1 MTSAETL
8 SVTPGD
14 APTESLPFSV
24 DTLLDLYSRMLR
36 IRLVEERL
44 AQVQSEG
51 ELPGP
56 VHLYIGQEAVAVG
69 VCAHLTDAD
78 WIASTHRG
86 HGHFLAK
93 SRETPKLVAE
103 VYGRATGVCGGKG
116 GSMHVADV
124 SKGIL
129 GANGIVGGGIALATG
144 AALTAKTHGSGAV
157 SVGFFGDGAAN
168 QGVLMEALNVA
179 ALWKLPLVLVCE
191 NNGFSEFS
199 PSETV
204 TAGEI
209 WKRGT
214 PMGIPSRPVDG
225 NDIVTVYRAAG
236 EAVERARRGEGASL
250 LEMRTYRLRG
260 HVEAEKTF
268 LAKTYRTEEE
278 VEARRAHEPLL
289 RARSLLRDCGVND
302 ASVAAIETRER
313 AEVDA
318 AFEFAAASPWPDV
331 STAFQDMFA

>member
-1 MTSAETL
+1 MPTASA
-8 SVTPGD
+8 SG
-14 APTESLPFSV
+14 ALPFSNQ
-24 DTLLDLYSRMLR
+24 TLLDLYARMLR

-93 SRETPKLVAE
+93 SRETRKLVAE

-129 GANGIVGGGIALATG
+129 GANGIVGGGIGLATG
-144 AALTAKTHGSGAV
+144 AALTAKTQGSHAV

-199 PSETV
+199 PSEMV

-209 WKRGT
+209 WKRGL
-214 PMGIPSRPVDG
+214 PMGVPSQPVDG
-225 NDIVTVYRAAG
+225 NDIIAVYRSAG
-236 EAVERARRGEGASL
+236 EAIDRARRGEGASL

-268 LAKTYRTEEE
+268 LAKSYRTDEE
-278 VEARRAHEPLL
+278 VEARRAKEPLL
-289 RARSLLRDCGVND
+289 RCRSLLRDAGVDD
-302 ASVAAIETRER
+302 ASVAAAEQRER

-318 AFEFAAASPWPDV
+318 AFEYAASSPWPEV
-331 STAFQDMFA
+331 ETAFQHMFA

>member
-1 MTSAETL
+1 MN
-8 SVTPGD
+8 
-14 APTESLPFSV
+14 APPLPS
-24 DTLLDLYSRMLR
+24 DTLLDLYARMLR

-44 AQVQSEG
+44 AQVQVEG

-93 SRETPKLVAE
+93 SRETRKLVAE

-144 AALTAKTHGSGAV
+144 AALTAKTRGEGHVA
-157 SVGFFGDGAAN
+157 VGFFGDGAAN
-168 QGVLMEALNVA
+168 QGVLLEALNVA

-199 PSETV
+199 PTETV

-209 WKRGT
+209 WRRAT
-214 PMGIPSRPVDG
+214 PFGVPSEAVDG
-225 NDIVTVYRAAG
+225 NDVLAVYAAAG
-236 EAVERARRGEGASL
+236 TAIDRGRHGEGPTM

-268 LAKTYRTEEE
+268 LSKPYRTDDE
-278 VEARRAHEPLL
+278 VEIRRTAEPIARC
-289 RARSLLRDCGVND
+289 RSLLRGAGVSD
-302 ASVAAIETRER
+302 AVVDAAEARER
-313 AEVDA
+313 AEVEA
-318 AFEFAAASPWPDV
+318 AFEYAAQSPWPEV
-331 STAFQDMFA
+331 ETAFEHMFA

>member
-1 MTSAETL
+1 MSSSDAVMTNTPSPSAAT
-8 SVTPGD
+8 TP
-14 APTESLPFSV
+14 LPAE
-24 DTLLDLYSRMLR
+24 TLLDLYERMVR

-44 AQVQSEG
+44 GQVQSEG

-69 VCAHLTDAD
+69 VCAHLTDRD

-93 SRETPKLVAE
+93 SRDTAKLVAE

-144 AALTAKTHGSGAV
+144 AALTAKTRGKGDVAV
-157 SVGFFGDGAAN
+157 AFFGDGAAN
-168 QGVLMEALNVA
+168 QGVLMEALNIS
-179 ALWKLPLVLVCE
+179 ALWKLPLILVCE

-199 PSETV
+199 PSEMV

-209 WKRGT
+209 WRRGT
-214 PMGIPSRPVDG
+214 PFGVPSQPVDG
-225 NDIVTVYRAAG
+225 NDIVAVYRAA
-236 EAVERARRGEGASL
+236 EEVVTRARRGDGPSL

-260 HVEAEKTF
+260 HVEAEKSF
-268 LAKTYRTEEE
+268 LSKAYRTDDE
-278 VEARRAHEPLL
+278 VEQRRSAEPILRCRALL
-289 RARSLLRDCGVND
+289 KQAGIDDGTIG
-302 ASVAAIETRER
+302 AAEERER

-318 AFEFAAASPWPDV
+318 AFEFAASSPWPD
-331 STAFQDMFA
+331 TGAAFQHMFA

>member
-1 MTSAETL
+1 MNRPPL
-8 SVTPGD
+8 
-14 APTESLPFSV
+14 APE
-24 DTLLDLYSRMLR
+24 TLLDLFGRMTR

-44 AQVQSEG
+44 GEVQAEG

-78 WIASTHRG
+78 WICSTHRG

-93 SRETPKLVAE
+93 SRETKKLVAE

-116 GSMHVADV
+116 GSMHVADI

-144 AALTAKTHGSGAV
+144 AALTAKTRGEGRVAV
-157 SVGFFGDGAAN
+157 CFFGDGAAN
-168 QGVLMEALNVA
+168 QGVLLESLNIA
-179 ALWKLPLVLVCE
+179 ALWKLPLLLVCE
-191 NNGFSEFS
+191 TNGFSEFS
-199 PSETV
+199 PTETV

-209 WKRGT
+209 WKRAEPFGV
-214 PMGIPSRPVDG
+214 PSRAVDG
-225 NDIVTVYRAAG
+225 NDIAAVHEAAG
-236 EAVERARRGEGASL
+236 EAVDRARRGEGPSF

-268 LAKTYRTEEE
+268 LSKSYRSDEE
-278 VEARRAHEPLL
+278 VQARRALEPLA
-289 RARSLLRDCGVND
+289 RCRSLLAAAGV
-302 ASVAAIETRER
+302 AEAKLAAIEEAER
-313 AEVDA
+313 AEVAA
-318 AFEFAAASPWPDV
+318 AFEFAAQSPWPDPKA
-331 STAFQDMFA
+331 AFEHMFA